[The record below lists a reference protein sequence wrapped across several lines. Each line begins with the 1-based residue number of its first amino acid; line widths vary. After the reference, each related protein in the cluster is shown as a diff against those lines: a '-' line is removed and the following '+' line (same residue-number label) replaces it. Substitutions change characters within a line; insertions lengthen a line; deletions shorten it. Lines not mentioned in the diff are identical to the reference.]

1 MKKILILITVVLFS
15 FYSCE
20 KANDVI
26 DNTDKPLTDTQIA
39 EGLKEALKV
48 GTDTAVAIVSKVDG
62 YFQDTLI
69 KIFLPPNANK
79 MINVASALGIQ
90 QQIDDLILMINRSAE
105 DAAPEAIDIFV
116 SAITNMTITDA
127 VNILHGSDS
136 AATHYLRDNT
146 YHELYQIFK
155 PKIEISLDKELVLGA
170 SANSTWLSVTSVY
183 NLANPLDPVDTDLS
197 THVTEKA
204 LDGLFEKIKEEEK
217 QIREDPLARVNDILK
232 TVFGELD

>member
-1 MKKILILITVVLFS
+1 MKKIFILIVAITFS

-20 KANDVI
+20 KAEDII
-26 DNTDKPLTDTQIA
+26 DNSDKPLTDAQIA

-62 YFQDTLI
+62 YFADSLI
-69 KIFLPPNANK
+69 KVFLPPDADK
-79 MINVASALGIQ
+79 MIAVANILGTQ
-90 QQIDDLILMINRSAE
+90 QQIDDLILMVNRSAE

-116 SAITNMTITDA
+116 TAITSMTITSA
-127 VNILHGSDS
+127 VNILHGSDT
-136 AATHYLRDNT
+136 AATHFLRDNT
-146 YHELYQIFK
+146 YFELYQTFK
-155 PKIEISLDKELVLGA
+155 PKIETSLDKELVLGA
-170 SANSTWLSVTSVY
+170 SANSTWLSVTSIY
-183 NLANPLDPVDTDLS
+183 NTAYPIDPVDTDLS

-232 TVFGELD
+232 EIFGELD